1 MAYFQAQTN
10 MLSLLHY
17 QHRLYTSELAASH
30 RTLSK
35 LYKKLERT
43 ERGLSDWKERGLAR
57 KDKKKLQWDRATT
70 KTLVKESEAH
80 QALLRDY
87 LRQCSDLIASYSP
100 HFFQSAPEPWNAST
114 LSPTANSFAPGSPV
128 PPTPWT
134 AGPFEERVAWSRQEP
149 QYWDLSMLRERQ
161 PPVLA
166 GTPDSGFDEPL
177 GQGALNG
184 LESTSEVTAG
194 VTDSARSLDR
204 ITAPSNRSSIS
215 EKDILPEL
223 AAPSSPAKLGAEAPK
238 SLHRRRYSENAIATI
253 EHRLAKASRVE
264 SVPPCNR
271 TASETRVS
279 KE

>member
-1 MAYFQAQTN
+1 MTFFQAQTN

-17 QHRLYTSELAASH
+17 QHRLYTHELAVSH

-43 ERGLSDWKERGLAR
+43 ERGLSDWKERGLMR
-57 KDKKKLQWDRATT
+57 KDKRKLQWDRATT

-100 HFFQSAPEPWNAST
+100 QFFQSAPEPWNNSP
-114 LSPTANSFAPGSPV
+114 LSPMANSFAPGSPV
-128 PPTPWT
+128 PPTSWT
-134 AGPFEERVAWSRQEP
+134 AGPFEERVAWNREEP
-149 QYWDLSMLRERQ
+149 QYWDLSMLREGQ
-161 PPVLA
+161 PSVFT
-166 GTPDSGFDEPL
+166 GTPDSGFDEPFR
-177 GQGALNG
+177 QGVSNNF
-184 LESTSEVTAG
+184 ESTSEVTAG

-204 ITAPSNRSSIS
+204 IMPSNRSSIS
-215 EKDILPEL
+215 EKDTLPEL
-223 AAPSSPAKLGAEAPK
+223 AAPLSPAKLGAEAPK
-238 SLHRRRYSENAIATI
+238 CLHRRRYSENAIATI
-253 EHRLAKASRVE
+253 EHRLAKALRVG

-271 TASETRVS
+271 TVSETRVS

>member
-1 MAYFQAQTN
+1 
-10 MLSLLHY
+10 
-17 QHRLYTSELAASH
+17 
-30 RTLSK
+30 
-35 LYKKLERT
+35 
-43 ERGLSDWKERGLAR
+43 
-57 KDKKKLQWDRATT
+57 
-70 KTLVKESEAH
+70 
-80 QALLRDY
+80 
-87 LRQCSDLIASYSP
+87 
-100 HFFQSAPEPWNAST
+100 
-114 LSPTANSFAPGSPV
+114 
-128 PPTPWT
+128 
-134 AGPFEERVAWSRQEP
+134 
-149 QYWDLSMLRERQ
+149 MLRERQ

-184 LESTSEVTAG
+184 EVTAG